1 MPSETK
7 ARVRGQKQ
15 EKNRQSLLSLSLSSQ
30 HPCIFLHHFLLHDC
44 NTILYSW
51 LRNSDS
57 KWIYYHA
64 FIFTY
69 HWVWIQKPHALKVVC
84 PSKLNT
90 DFVQAIS
97 SHMTITL
104 ITQATLNT
112 LRTVSFDL
120 DRSNSASRAE
130 SEMILLRIISSVLP
144 RKCLL
149 RGVKLTSI
157 PSAHCKRIV
166 SHCSHPRDARLS

>member
-44 NTILYSW
+44 NTILYSR

-57 KWIYYHA
+57 KWIYYYA

-69 HWVWIQKPHALKVVC
+69 HWVWIQKPESGLPV
-84 PSKLNT
+84 KLNT
-90 DFVQAIS
+90 DFVPAIS

-104 ITQATLNT
+104 ITWATLNT
-112 LRTVSFDL
+112 LRTVSFNL

-144 RKCLL
+144 KKCLL
-149 RGVKLTSI
+149 RGV
-157 PSAHCKRIV
+157 
-166 SHCSHPRDARLS
+166 